1 MNKQTLVVG
10 DADSI
15 VARANPNDLKH
26 QEAKKITD
34 RLSDLEA
41 QLIYPVTAV
50 VEAVTFIQRALNS
63 GATAYGTAVEFIESG
78 QVAEVDEE
86 IYSRAV
92 NDFFDA
98 SVSKQDT
105 LFDCIV
111 AAVAKKYGA
120 EAIFSFDK
128 FCQKHGFKL
137 ASEL

>member
-98 SVSKQDT
+98 SVSKQD
-105 LFDCIV
+105 
-111 AAVAKKYGA
+111 GA

-128 FCQKHGFKL
+128 FYQKHGFKL